1 MLVIPAIDIYENSI
15 VRLKK
20 GDFGSIT
27 YYKNTPLQQAKLY
40 DSLGF
45 QSVHIVDLIGSKTGK
60 LTSLDSIEKIKA
72 ATNLKIEFGGG
83 IRDEKTVSELFT
95 AGVDFVIIGSLSIK
109 NRSEFELI
117 LRNHPVEKIIAA
129 IDAKNEKV
137 KITGWI
143 EDTSISIYSHIEY
156 CSKLGVKKFLC
167 TDISKDGM
175 LTGTNIEL
183 YKKIIE
189 KYKDVQL
196 IASGGVKDI
205 EDLKSLKKI
214 NPYAVVVG
222 KAIYEEKINL
232 KELAKFAL

>member
-1 MLVIPAIDIYENSI
+1 MLIIPAIDIYENSI

-27 YYKNTPLQQAKLY
+27 YYKNTPFQQAKLY

-45 QSVHIVDLIGSKTGK
+45 KAVHIVDLIGSKTGK
-60 LTSLDSIEKIKA
+60 ITAWESIEKIKA
-72 ATNLKIEFGGG
+72 STKLKIEFGGG
-83 IRDEKTVSELFT
+83 IRDEKTVSELFA
-95 AGVDFVIIGSLSIK
+95 AGVDFVIIGSLSVK
-109 NRSEFELI
+109 NRREFELI
-117 LRNHPVEKIIAA
+117 LDNYPPEKIISA
-129 IDAKNEKV
+129 IDANDEKL

-156 CSKLGVKKFLC
+156 CSNLGVKKFLC

-183 YKKIIE
+183 YKKIMNS
-189 KYKDVQL
+189 YKDIQL

-205 EDLKSLKKI
+205 EDLKTLKEI

-232 KELAKFAL
+232 KELAEFAL